1 MRSKAT
7 CGSAA
12 RQAHQEQLTWGRGGE
27 GNGKHGDAHDQ
38 VQRLAARRAAEERV
52 NEAAT
57 TVVEVEFAADGD
69 LHYATSDDVFGLDL
83 ASRDRDALL
92 RDVPRAIEL
101 LCQENL
107 GVRVVAKPVA
117 EPAAS
122 ARPAPHDERRVAD
135 YSLKK
140 IVAKLG
146 GGNGAV

>member
-1 MRSKAT
+1 M
-7 CGSAA
+7 
-12 RQAHQEQLTWGRGGE
+12 
-27 GNGKHGDAHDQ
+27 
-38 VQRLAARRAAEERV
+38 